1 MPEPPNADRLLW
13 LQPDWLAD
21 AKRWIA
27 AQLERLGLEP
37 AGEIEQGHVRWWSTV
52 MRVPTTEG
60 DLYFKANAPPHQFEA
75 ALIAMLAR
83 LRPGQVPELP
93 AVDPGRGWLL
103 IRDGGTR
110 LRELVGSAADLI
122 RWEELLPRYAELQLA
137 LAPHADELLAVGVPD
152 VRLAGLA
159 GSLERLLEDVEAIL
173 LDRPQGLTS
182 NERERL
188 CALVPE
194 IDAKARGLAGY
205 GIPETIQHDDF
216 HDGNVFVRDGR
227 YLFFDWGDSC
237 VSHPFHTLV
246 VTFRAIAHRFERDI
260 RPGGPELLRLRDA
273 YLEPFAG
280 YGNHD
285 ELVAAVDLAHL
296 TGTVGRTLAWHRF
309 VYAREPEFRAD
320 DTETVP
326 YGLKRLLD
334 LGPLGSWS

>member
-1 MPEPPNADRLLW
+1 MPEPANADLLLW
-13 LQPDWLAD
+13 LQPDWVAE
-21 AKRWIA
+21 ARRWIS

-52 MRVPTTEG
+52 MRVPTTDG

-75 ALIAMLAR
+75 GLIAMLEQ

-93 AVDPGRGWLL
+93 AVDLDRGWLL
-103 IRDGGTR
+103 MRDGGTR
-110 LRELVGSAADLI
+110 LRELVQSPADLV

-137 LAPHADELLAVGVPD
+137 LAPHADELFAARVPD
-152 VRLAGLA
+152 LRLAGLA
-159 GSLERLLEDVEAIL
+159 ASIERLLEDDEAIL
-173 LDRPQGLTS
+173 LDRPEGLTS
-182 NERERL
+182 HERERL
-188 CALVPE
+188 RRLMPE
-194 IDAKARGLAGY
+194 IATAATELAGY

-246 VTFRAIAHRFERDI
+246 VTFRAIAYRFELDV

-273 YLEPFAG
+273 YLEPFAA
-280 YGNHD
+280 YGNHE
-285 ELVAAVDLAHL
+285 ELAAAVELAHL

-309 VYAREPEFRAD
+309 VCAREPEFRAD
-320 DTETVP
+320 DAETVP

>member
-1 MPEPPNADRLLW
+1 MSEPPNADLLLW
-13 LQPDWLAD
+13 LQPDWLAE
-21 AKRWIA
+21 ARRWIA
-27 AQLERLGLEP
+27 AELDRLGLEL

-60 DLYFKANAPPHQFEA
+60 DLYFKANAPPHAFEA
-75 ALIAMLAR
+75 GLIAMLAR

-93 AVDPGRGWLL
+93 AVDRDQGWLL
-103 IRDGGTR
+103 MRDGGVR
-110 LRELVGSAADLI
+110 LRELVRSVADLA

-137 LAPHADELLAVGVPD
+137 LASHADELLAVGVPD

-159 GSLERLLEDVEAIL
+159 ASLEDLLRDDEAIL
-173 LDRPQGLTS
+173 LDRPGGLTS
-182 NERERL
+182 GERDRL
-188 CALVPE
+188 RGLMPE
-194 IDAKARGLAGY
+194 IAATAAKLAAY
-205 GIPETIQHDDF
+205 DIPETLQHDDF

-246 VTFRAIAHRFERDI
+246 VTFRAIAHRFELDV

-273 YLEPFAG
+273 YLEPFAA
-280 YGNHD
+280 YGTRN

-296 TGTVGRTLAWHRF
+296 TGTLGRTLAWHRF

-320 DTETVP
+320 DAETVP

-334 LGPLGSWS
+334 LGPLGSGS